1 MRDDGGRDDLIARL
15 HALGA
20 EPVDPTLRARHLEQL
35 EPVAPGR
42 RLRRRVALALA
53 GATVLGGSGL
63 AWAGE
68 LPDPAQ
74 GVAHRAARAMGVDI
88 PPGHDRVNDV
98 ETCGGL
104 DPETG
109 EPYRNHGQYVRD
121 HADDPEAGK
130 SDCGKPRKAVE
141 HPNGSEGTE
150 LEPEGDDAPGRGLGR
165 GKEKGKDG
173 EDLEE
178 PASSS
183 ATPTPADHPGE
194 GDGAP
199 PTEVPPQSPGE
210 SDATPPTDPGEGEG
224 SPPTSVPP
232 TTTTTVAE

>member
-1 MRDDGGRDDLIARL
+1 MRNDGGRDDLVQRL
-15 HALGA
+15 HALGT
-20 EPVDPTLRARHLEQL
+20 EPVGPTLRARHLAQL
-35 EPVAPGR
+35 VPAPAR
-42 RLRRRVALALA
+42 HRLRRRMVLAVV
-53 GATVLGGSGL
+53 GATVVGGGGL

-68 LPDPAQ
+68 LPDSAQ
-74 GVAHRAARAMGVDI
+74 GVAHRAARSLGVDI

-141 HPNGSEGTE
+141 HPNGIGAESESE
-150 LEPEGDDAPGRGLGR
+150 DDGPGRGRHLGWT
-165 GKEKGKDG
+165 KKGG
-173 EDLEE
+173 EESEE
-178 PASSS
+178 PASSLE
-183 ATPTPADHPGE
+183 TPTPADHPGE

-199 PTEVPPQSPGE
+199 PTEVPPQ
-210 SDATPPTDPGEGEG
+210 DPGEGEG

-232 TTTTTVAE
+232 TTADPQ